1 MKVSFILLHQKR
13 IINMF
18 RLIIV
23 AFNCLMIPCLSQA
36 DAIGPLVNIL
46 YPDTAL
52 PELVITII
60 IIFIEAIFLKHW
72 IKSVPFKTSLWRSTV
87 INFSS
92 SFVGSFVM
100 FFHRLKH
107 QLFEKPWEHYD
118 SFFSF
123 ALVMF
128 LITIAVETP
137 ILIFLYRKEVKSR
150 LKMFMISLGINSISY
165 LTVLIL
171 TVGLPLLVL
180 AIGHFKK

>member
-1 MKVSFILLHQKR
+1 
-13 IINMF
+13 MF
-18 RLIIV
+18 RFITV
-23 AFNCLMIPCLSQA
+23 AFNCILIPCLSQA
-36 DAIGPLVNIL
+36 DGIEPLVNIL

-52 PELVITII
+52 PTILITII
-60 IIFIEAIFLKHW
+60 IIFIEAILLKHW
-72 IKSVPFKTSLWRSTV
+72 IKSVSFKTNLWRSMV

-150 LKMFMISLGINSISY
+150 LKMFMISLGINSTSY
-165 LTVLIL
+165 LAVLIL
-171 TVGLPLLVL
+171 TVALPLLLL
-180 AIGHFKK
+180 ALGYYKK